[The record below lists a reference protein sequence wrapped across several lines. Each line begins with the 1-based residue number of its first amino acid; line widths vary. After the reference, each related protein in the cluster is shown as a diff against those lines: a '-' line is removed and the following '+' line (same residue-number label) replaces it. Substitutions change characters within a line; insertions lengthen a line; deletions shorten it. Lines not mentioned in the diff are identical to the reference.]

1 MTERLIQGYQ
11 RFRNGFF
18 RQNRERLTTLAER
31 QSPRVAMVACCDS
44 RVDPAILFDA
54 EPGEIFVIRNVA
66 NLVPPFDKDD
76 CFLSTRAALEF
87 AVTGLKVEHLVVLG
101 HAHCGGIRAL
111 IERHGEGDGGN
122 FVDRWMQI
130 AEPAKKE
137 VMARDDLVG
146 IDAQASA
153 CERAAVRYSL
163 RNLTTY
169 PWICERI
176 ASGKLTLIGWYYDL
190 RNGELTLM
198 EYINSLDG
206 IASDRSKEIP
216 SECEK

>member
-18 RQNRERLTTLAER
+18 RENRDRLTTLAEK
-31 QSPRVAMVACCDS
+31 QSPRVAMIACCDS

-87 AVTGLKVEHLVVLG
+87 AVTSLKVEHLVVLG

-111 IERHGEGDGGN
+111 IERHAEGDGGN

-130 AEPAKKE
+130 AEPAKQE

-206 IASDRSKEIP
+206 IASDMSKEIP